1 MLVSGPESKRKQ
13 MLQARQVLHAVE
25 PPTPTYLRWSEI
37 PITFSREDHPGC
49 VINPGHYALVVAPT
63 IRNTKMT
70 KVLVDGGSGLN
81 VLFVGALKEFGL
93 SVHDLTP
100 PQSSF
105 YGLLPGEPATPLGHI
120 VLPVTFG
127 DRSNYRTEHL
137 RFTVANFDTAYHAIL
152 GRPALAKFMAIPHYV
167 YLKMKMPGPRG
178 VITVEDDLRVAYACE
193 KETLD
198 AAAALELSTRMGE
211 VLTAAKTMDPEEL
224 EIPTKKPCKEAI
236 KPKPTEVKKVSLD
249 LPDASKTVTIGSNL
263 DPK

>member
-13 MLQARQVLHAVE
+13 KLQARQVMHAVE
-25 PPTPTYLRWSEI
+25 PPTPAYLRWSEV

-49 VINPGHYALVVAPT
+49 VINPGHYALVVVPT

-70 KVLVDGGSGLN
+70 KVLVDGGCGLN

-93 SVHDLTP
+93 SVHDLTL

-137 RFTVANFDTAYHAIL
+137 R
-152 GRPALAKFMAIPHYV
+152 
-167 YLKMKMPGPRG
+167 
-178 VITVEDDLRVAYACE
+178 VITVEGDLRVAYACE

-224 EIPTKKPCKEAI
+224 EIPTKKPSKEAI
-236 KPKPTEVKKVSLD
+236 KPKPTDVKKVSLD
-249 LPDASKTVTIGSNL
+249 LLDASKTVTIGSNL